1 MRQAAE
7 QRGVLHKA
15 RLERAEFAVQFEESR
30 RTLWC
35 IAAAVLGGREL
46 ADDVLQESALIAIDK
61 IDDFDAGTSFT
72 AWMGQIVRYVALN
85 AARQRARR
93 MTVGSID
100 RQAIEN
106 PAGNNHYEK
115 PAALNHRGEL
125 NPDQR
130 SFDDRVLTALNTL
143 TDTARACLLLRVVL
157 DKPYREIALAL
168 GVPEG
173 TAMSHVH
180 RSRRALRDILSS
192 AGPVA
197 STQSGVDDE

>member
-1 MRQAAE
+1 MRHVAEHRQAP
-7 QRGVLHKA
+7 GKA
-15 RLERAEFAVQFEESR
+15 RLGRSEFAVQFEQSR

-35 IAAAVLGGREL
+35 IAAAMLGSREL
-46 ADDVLQESALIAIDK
+46 ADDVLQESAMIALDRIDT
-61 IDDFDAGTSFT
+61 FDAGTNFT

-85 AARQRARR
+85 AARQRAHRL
-93 MTVGSID
+93 TVGSIH
-100 RQAIEN
+100 RHAIEN
-106 PAGNNHYEK
+106 PARNNHYEK
-115 PAALNHRGEL
+115 TAVLNHRGEL
-125 NPDQR
+125 NTDQR

>member
-1 MRQAAE
+1 MRHAAE
-7 QRGVLHKA
+7 QRGVPHRA

-46 ADDVLQESALIAIDK
+46 ADDVLQESALIAFDK
-61 IDDFDAGTSFT
+61 IDDFNAHTSFT

-100 RQAIEN
+100 HHAIEN
-106 PAGNNHYEK
+106 PARDNHYEK
-115 PAALNHRGEL
+115 AAALNHRGEL

-130 SFDDRVLTALNTL
+130 IFDDRVLTALNTL

-157 DKPYREIALAL
+157 DMPYQEIALAL

-192 AGPVA
+192 AEPVA